1 MGAHVEQI
9 GPGAAV
15 ERRLLV
21 QEHEVGVEHHV
32 AGLLVVEHV
41 DAVLRDA
48 RGDEVELAALRPV
61 LREVAD
67 DGGVPEERLHLVDV
81 EPGRDAALVVV
92 VHAVSDALKDGDDAE
107 GAHVLGEV
115 LEVDVGDAPLEA
127 HVGGVVEERQRP
139 LHVALVAQR
148 DVPRLG
154 LGLLPQDAVEV
165 AQERVAPRLGG
176 LAVRSLHAAADDGLV
191 RLGKAL
197 RALRHGG

>member
-1 MGAHVEQI
+1 M
-9 GPGAAV
+9 
-15 ERRLLV
+15 
-21 QEHEVGVEHHV
+21 QEHEIGVQHHV
-32 AGLLVVEHV
+32 PGLLVVEHV

-67 DGGVPEERLHLVDV
+67 DGGVPEQRLHLVDV

-127 HVGGVVEERQRP
+127 HV
-139 LHVALVAQR
+139 
-148 DVPRLG
+148 
-154 LGLLPQDAVEV
+154 
-165 AQERVAPRLGG
+165 
-176 LAVRSLHAAADDGLV
+176 
-191 RLGKAL
+191 
-197 RALRHGG
+197 